1 MLNYKV
7 ILHKPKLFARIFGLK
22 LDKFSVLVKRMKVI
36 WDENELRMKVIWDE
50 NELRRKKK
58 ECLLWKEK
66 NICE

>member
-1 MLNYKV
+1 
-7 ILHKPKLFARIFGLK
+7 LHKPKLFARIFGLK

-36 WDENELRMKVIWDE
+36 WDENELR
-50 NELRRKKK
+50 RKKK